1 MNPLVQLCLGKIPWW
16 SWKSLEEMFICIH
29 VAEACLILNQLV
41 LFLKTI
47 FLLVKSRNHVTK
59 CPFLCQRS

>member
-1 MNPLVQLCLGKIPWW
+1 MNPLVQFCLGKIPWR

-29 VAEACLILNQLV
+29 VVEACLILNQPV
-41 LFLKTI
+41 MFLKTI

-59 CPFLCQRS
+59 CPFLCQRN